1 MFPVYIIYI
10 CVRVYC
16 IIYERLYLQSENTL
30 AVWEGLYTEI
40 LNFYERPNT
49 TFPVTLSLLKLLKR
63 ACNDKAFVDNIQ
75 YLTEVSYKMQS
86 IRCVLF
92 TCMKLSRS
100 SSNFVFTIAPSDIVS
115 THYTI
120 LTLISNSEFQH

>member
-1 MFPVYIIYI
+1 M
-10 CVRVYC
+10 CAC
-16 IIYERLYLQSENTL
+16 ILYIYERLYLQSENTL

-86 IRCVLF
+86 IHCVLF

-100 SSNFVFTIAPSDIVS
+100 SPNFVFTIAPSDIVS
-115 THYTI
+115 TQYTI
-120 LTLISNSEFQH
+120 LTLISNSEFQN